1 MNTTGL
7 KKLATTKNLLIVA
20 GIGAGFYFI
29 NQVSTGIGQGAA
41 NFGTEAGQGA
51 ASGIQD
57 LAVIG
62 GIVLAAVL
70 LL

>member
-1 MNTTGL
+1 MSSGL
-7 KKLATTKNLLIVA
+7 KKLATTKNILIVA

-29 NQVSTGIGQGAA
+29 NQVSTGISQGAA

-57 LAVIG
+57 FAVIG
-62 GIVLAAVL
+62 AIVLGAVL